1 MKKIAFLVLLTAT
14 FGASAVAENADVQ
27 DLFVS
32 KCAICHGADGSA
44 RTTIGKNMKIRDF
57 HSSEVQKQS
66 DADLKAIITK
76 GKGKMPAF
84 EGKLTEAQIDQLLA
98 YIRELPKK

>member
-1 MKKIAFLVLLTAT
+1 MKEIAFLVLLTAT
-14 FGASAVAENADVQ
+14 FGADAVAENAAAK

-32 KCAICHGADGSA
+32 KCAICHGVDGSG

-57 HSSEVQKQS
+57 HSSEVQKQT
-66 DADLKAIITK
+66 DADLKGIITK
-76 GKGKMPAF
+76 GKRKMPAF
-84 EGKLTEAQIDQLLA
+84 EAKLTEGQIDQLIA